1 MTSDASR
8 MHAPAVVVG
17 ARAEAVP
24 AVDDGAPVE
33 SAAPGPAR
41 RPTRRERVTA
51 VRAVV
56 ALFRE
61 FDQVARTTDVS
72 MAQYRILLF
81 LRNGPAR
88 AGSIAAMT
96 FVKKPTTSLQLAA
109 LRERGWIDEQEDP
122 DDGRARRLVLTTA
135 GRVAMDRFEDT
146 LAAALHGLLG
156 DAGLATVPSLSAVY
170 RVLGETRERRFVDLE
185 RRAQY

>member
-1 MTSDASR
+1 MPEA
-8 MHAPAVVVG
+8 AAVITAVG
-17 ARAEAVP
+17 PPEDRAGTP
-24 AVDDGAPVE
+24 DGAL
-33 SAAPGPAR
+33 R

-51 VRAVV
+51 VRAIV

-88 AGSIAAMT
+88 AGSIAATT
-96 FVKKPTTSLQLAA
+96 FVKNPTTSLQLAS

-122 DDGRARRLVLTTA
+122 DDGRARRLVLTAA
-135 GRVAMDRFEDT
+135 GREAMDRFEDT
-146 LAAALHGLLG
+146 LSGVLHGLLG
-156 DAGLATVPSLSAVY
+156 NAGAGLVPPLSATY
-170 RVLGETRERRFVDLE
+170 RVLGETRERRFADLE
-185 RRAQY
+185 RRAQV